1 MIDTKFNIIANH
13 YNIEELVGCLC
24 QAKEE
29 KVRQL
34 TKSKEA
40 NPVRTKR
47 R

>member
-13 YNIEELVGCLC
+13 YNSEELVGCLC
-24 QAKEE
+24 QGKEE

-40 NPVRTKR
+40 NRVKTKR